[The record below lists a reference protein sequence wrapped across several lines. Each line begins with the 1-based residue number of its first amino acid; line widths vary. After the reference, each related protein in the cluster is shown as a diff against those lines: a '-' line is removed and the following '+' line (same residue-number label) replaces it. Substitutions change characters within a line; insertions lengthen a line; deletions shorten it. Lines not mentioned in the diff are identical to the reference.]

1 MSRRSAAQEPTMS
14 RTRYTV
20 RDNRYPH
27 FLTCTVVDWL
37 PVFTRPEA
45 VQIVLDSWTFL
56 QERNRLRLY
65 AYVVLENHLHF
76 IAAADDL
83 SEQVGD
89 FKSFTAR
96 GLIDLLKA
104 SGANTLLRQLRFQ
117 KLAHK
122 ADREHQLWQEGSH
135 AKQIGSEEVM
145 RQKIEYLHNNPV
157 KRGYV
162 DRPEHWRY
170 SSARN
175 YAGEVGL
182 IPVTTDW

>member
-1 MSRRSAAQEPTMS
+1 MS

-45 VQIVLDSWTFL
+45 VQVLLDSWTFL
-56 QERNRLRLY
+56 QQQSRIELY
-65 AYVVLENHLHF
+65 AYVVLENHIHF

-96 GLIDLLKA
+96 RLIDLLKA
-104 SGANTLLRQLRFQ
+104 SKAQSLLHQLAFQ
-117 KLAHK
+117 RLAHK
-122 ADREHQLWQEGSH
+122 SDRDYQFWQEGSH
-135 AKQIGSEEVM
+135 AKQISSEEVM
-145 RQKIEYLHNNPV
+145 RQKIEYIHRNPV

-162 DRPEHWRY
+162 DRPEDWRY

-175 YAGEVGL
+175 YAGESGL
-182 IPVTTDW
+182 ITVTTDW